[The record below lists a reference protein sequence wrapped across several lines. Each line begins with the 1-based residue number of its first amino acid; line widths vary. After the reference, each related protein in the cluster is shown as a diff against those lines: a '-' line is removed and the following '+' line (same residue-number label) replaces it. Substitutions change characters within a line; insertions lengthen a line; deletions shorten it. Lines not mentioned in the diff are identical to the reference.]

1 MPRPGAVR
9 QAVGRAVPNG
19 PSGVVKMQR
28 ALYYDCFSGI
38 SGDMNMGALVDVG
51 VPGEY
56 LGEQLAKL
64 SLAHEF
70 TLSLESGSKMGI
82 TGTRASVNLSPEHK
96 RAVRHLADIEAII
109 GSAEFAPGIEA
120 KAIDIFRAIGT
131 AEAKIHGTS
140 IDEIHF
146 HEVGATD
153 SIVDIVGAA
162 ICLDYLHVESVLAN
176 TVEVGGGMVRCEHG
190 LLPVPAPAT
199 AELLRDVPCH
209 YGRIDQEATTPTG
222 AAILKCT
229 VDRFG
234 PPEDF
239 VSERIGYG
247 IGYKD
252 FEIPNVL
259 RVMLGETGTV
269 QRSADYELATNLLV
283 ECNIDDMS
291 PEAFQPLIDSLL
303 ADGAN
308 DVFLT
313 PVVMKK
319 SRPATKVSVLIRED
333 ALDTITQTLF
343 ASSTTIGV
351 RIQSVEKRMLPR
363 ESREVITSFGK
374 VRVKIVTLPGGG
386 TKWKSEHDDI
396 VSLAAGHAMN
406 YLELKQKIDEEI
418 AAQLRT

>member
-1 MPRPGAVR
+1 MAH
-9 QAVGRAVPNG
+9 
-19 PSGVVKMQR
+19 

-38 SGDMNMGALVDVG
+38 SGDMNIGALVDLG

-56 LGEQLAKL
+56 LREQLAKL
-64 SLAHEF
+64 ELAHEF
-70 TLSLESGSKMGI
+70 TLSLEPGSKMGI
-82 TGTRASVNLSPEHK
+82 TGTRARVILSPEHT

-109 GSAEFAPGIEA
+109 GSAEYAPGVEA
-120 KAIDIFRAIGT
+120 KAIDIFRAIAA
-131 AEAKIHGTS
+131 AEATIHGTS
-140 IDEIHF
+140 IGEVHF

-162 ICLDYLHVESVLAN
+162 VCLDYLEVEAVLAN

-234 PPEDF
+234 PPSQF
-239 VSERIGYG
+239 VSEKIGYG
-247 IGYKD
+247 IGHKD

-259 RVMLGETGTV
+259 RVMLGETRGGQHGV
-269 QRSADYELATNLLV
+269 HYDVATNLLV

-291 PEAFQPLIDSLL
+291 PEAFQPLVESLL
-303 ADGAN
+303 ADGAK

-319 SRPATKVSVLIRED
+319 SRPATKVSVLVDEK

-343 ASSTTIGV
+343 TSSTTIGV
-351 RIQSVEKRMLPR
+351 RIQAVEKRMLPR

-374 VRVKIVTLPGGG
+374 VRVKIVTLPGGE

-396 VSLAAGHAMN
+396 VSLAAEHAMN
-406 YLELKQKIDEEI
+406 YLELKRRVDEEI
-418 AAQLRT
+418 AQHLRT